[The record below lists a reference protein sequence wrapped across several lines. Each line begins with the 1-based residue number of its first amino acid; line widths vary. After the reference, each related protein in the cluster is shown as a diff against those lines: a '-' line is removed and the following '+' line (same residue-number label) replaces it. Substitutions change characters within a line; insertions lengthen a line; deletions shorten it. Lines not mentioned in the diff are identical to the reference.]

1 MRGEVE
7 MCDGWGVR
15 RVMGGSEMYDGWGV
29 GCVIGGG

>member
-7 MCDGWGVR
+7 MCDGWGMR